1 MSVQSCHVVYDEK
14 SKKIRIG
21 VGGGWQ
27 SLFPSV
33 CRGTAAECLLAMNLF
48 FTILVFSIST
58 SYARSPEE
66 IRAAI
71 ESQSSQRHPNPPVD
85 FWKGLGP
92 EALPVLKKMIE
103 EEISN
108 VERTWLID
116 GLGHFSDPEVG
127 QLLQSK
133 IKASSNDVFTKKLLS
148 SLIQSQGD
156 QALDFVEPYLSNSDP
171 HIRIAVAQG
180 IRLHMSSGR
189 AKERLNQYLAGEKE
203 TWIQTRIASV
213 DSGSKMERGGRVV
226 QVPASAATTT
236 APTEEKP
243 ISALPERDWGGE
255 WKGVYLSPEGSGA
268 AKGFL
273 KKEKEGWKLDLSLPK
288 KKRIELKASEVEV
301 QYFQTD
307 HFHWIRVRGKKTDT
321 VFTGNRKAN

>member
-1 MSVQSCHVVYDEK
+1 M
-14 SKKIRIG
+14 
-21 VGGGWQ
+21 
-27 SLFPSV
+27 SLFFV
-33 CRGTAAECLLAMNLF
+33 M
-48 FTILVFSIST
+48 LVLSIS
-58 SYARSPEE
+58 SSHAKSPEE

-71 ESQSSQRHPNPPVD
+71 HFQASQRHPHPPVD

-127 QLLQSK
+127 LLLQSK
-133 IKASSNDVFTKKLLS
+133 VKASGNDVFTRKLLS

-213 DSGSKMERGGRVV
+213 GSGSKMERGGRVV
-226 QVPASAATTT
+226 QVPASTATTTTTT
-236 APTEEKP
+236 APTEGKP
-243 ISALPERDWGGE
+243 ISALPEKEWEGE
-255 WKGVYLSPEGSGA
+255 WKGVYLSPDGSGA